1 MRPVVDVPPLPAKY
15 FREEKKGPSYKQQA
29 RIEEG
34 ISIEEM
40 LDKFGETEI
49 KLSQKELLAMAP
61 KLREALKDLLSK
73 RRVPT
78 GENNAFE
85 ASMIEEDT
93 KNEWLYTNVKDLGK
107 AKKVQ
112 TVARDKGGELVEV
125 WEVEEPLTQYLTT
138 LPPDKRDCLVFTVET
153 SEIKSAGNM
162 GQLRVIPA
170 VINGVREEEAL
181 LDSGSQIVTM
191 SREAASDCKI
201 PWDPSLA
208 INMQSANGSITRTC
222 GLAKNVPFIF
232 GNITVYLQVH
242 VIEEAP
248 YRVLLGRPFDVITES
263 KVVNSSSGQQFITI
277 TDPNTKEWA
286 SLATYDKGELP
297 KTMETNF

>member
-1 MRPVVDVPPLPAKY
+1 
-15 FREEKKGPSYKQQA
+15 
-29 RIEEG
+29 
-34 ISIEEM
+34 
-40 LDKFGETEI
+40 
-49 KLSQKELLAMAP
+49 
-61 KLREALKDLLSK
+61 
-73 RRVPT
+73 
-78 GENNAFE
+78 
-85 ASMIEEDT
+85 
-93 KNEWLYTNVKDLGK
+93 
-107 AKKVQ
+107 
-112 TVARDKGGELVEV
+112 
-125 WEVEEPLTQYLTT
+125 
-138 LPPDKRDCLVFTVET
+138 
-153 SEIKSAGNM
+153 M

-297 KTMETNF
+297 KAMETNF